1 MSQKF
6 FVQLNFM
13 PPRGAFSAL
22 MLFVVSLLCSAQTGS
37 KSTTPDPFRNEAII
51 FEQLDTA
58 YLMHADASGE
68 RDLHVRVRIQ
78 SDGAAQQFGVLSFA
92 YASATETPVIKF
104 ARVKKPDGSTVETP
118 VSDAIDMPAQVTSA
132 APLYSDLKEKH
143 LPIRSLS
150 RGDTLEYEVD
160 TRIDKAETPD
170 QFWGAYHFTPPGTI
184 VVLAE
189 TLTLKLPS
197 EKYAQVWSPNHKPA
211 ITDQAGVRTYVW
223 SGSQLITE
231 PKAAEGDSNKPSR
244 PRDPDEDGD
253 GRKLPSV
260 AWTTFHSWPEVG
272 DWYRQMAM
280 ARAEPND
287 RIRAEAESLTRNAK
301 TAEEQVRALYEF
313 VSTHTRYVGIDFG
326 IGRYQPHTAE
336 EVLANQ
342 YGDCKDKDTLLEA
355 MLRAKGFSTAPALV
369 GAGITPVPDVPSPSV
384 FNHVITTVQLPGGRV
399 WLDSTA
405 QGAPYQYLSAPIRD
419 QKALLVPS
427 AGASALESTP
437 AAAPYPFTA
446 HFEATASVD
455 AEGKLTG
462 KITSSYHDDDE
473 VLVRALARNM
483 APADWDKASQYI
495 SSVTGFGGTTSDT
508 RFTNAED
515 DSLPI
520 TVNYT
525 YTRHPFGD
533 WDNHR
538 IVPLFPAAELPA
550 LESDT
555 TAPEE
560 DIQLGALRTLTAASH
575 IRLPE
580 GFRTDLPDPVH
591 VKTDFAT
598 FDKTYRFDGH
608 EILAERTIVVLKSK
622 LPKEDWKLYQS
633 FRKNAGLEGETWI
646 QLIPS
651 SPSRPVIANLK
662 SPATSTP
669 ASTGGKDSE
678 TVASTDPM
686 ESSNRPSANAALADT
701 SSAEDWMKTAN
712 DRFRSGDLGG
722 EKEALDRVKA
732 KNPEQEYLWSMY
744 AFIAMRDRNFVEEK
758 ADLLKEL
765 SFHPD
770 NEVALRM
777 LAAREL
783 QDGDSVEARRIVQDF
798 LAHHPDNLEM
808 TLFLAVLET
817 NAEDYAAALKTL
829 ETAADQNPDNKKVR
843 LLESAALHRLNRNE
857 EAAAAARSV
866 LTGTE
871 DPELLNDGA
880 YRLSETGIDLPLA
893 EQASRKSIAMLE
905 DASAGISTAEVNSRA
920 FVQANLLIHSWDTLG
935 WILYREGKMEEAKPL
950 ISAAW
955 RASLTAETGAHLAQ
969 VYQAMGQNDQAA
981 AAYALAQ
988 AALTRNPLP
997 EVRHQITE
1005 GIAQLRSAGA
1015 KSARADRQSLQ
1026 DLRTFKI
1033 SRPGDV
1039 SGWGTFRLE
1048 ITTAGVI
1055 ESQQMSGDKQIAEI
1069 KKAVDQMKFPELIP
1083 PDSKAHLLRS
1093 AVVSCATGTSCELV
1107 LVPDGGL
1114 QTEQE

>member
-1 MSQKF
+1 MFQNIF
-6 FVQLNFM
+6 LELNFM

-22 MLFVVSLLCSAQTGS
+22 ILFVVSVVCYAQTGS
-37 KSTTPDPFRNEAII
+37 KSTTADPFRNEAIV

-78 SDGAAQQFGVLSFA
+78 SDGAAQQFGVLAFS

-104 ARVKKPDGSTVETP
+104 ARVNKPDGSTVETP

-143 LPIRSLS
+143 LPIRSLL

-160 TRIDKAETPD
+160 TMIDKAETPD

-197 EKYAQVWSPNHKPA
+197 EKYAQVWSPSHKPT

-231 PKAAEGDSNKPSR
+231 PKATEGESIKPSS
-244 PRDPDEDGD
+244 PKDPDEDAD

-272 DWYRQMAM
+272 DWYRRMAL

-287 RIRAEAESLTRNAK
+287 AIRAQAESLTRNAK
-301 TAEEQVRALYEF
+301 TVDEQVRALYDF
-313 VSTHTRYVGIDFG
+313 VSTHTRYIGIDFG
-326 IGRYQPHTAE
+326 IGRYQPHMAQQ
-336 EVLANQ
+336 VLANQ

-355 MLRAKGFSTAPALV
+355 MLRAKGLSTAPALIGV
-369 GAGITPVPDVPSPSV
+369 NITPVPDVPSPAV
-384 FNHVITTVQLPGGRV
+384 FNHVITTVELPGGRV

-405 QGAPYQYLSAPIRD
+405 QGAPYQYLSAVIRN
-419 QKALLVPS
+419 QKALVVPS
-427 AGASALESTP
+427 DGAAALESTP

-446 HFEATASVD
+446 HFEATASLD

-473 VLVRALARNM
+473 VVVRALARNI

-495 SSVTGFGGTTSDT
+495 SSLTGFSGTTSDT
-508 RFTNAED
+508 QFTNADD

-520 TVNYT
+520 SVNYT

-538 IVPLFPAAELPA
+538 IVPLFPAAEFPVLA
-550 LESDT
+550 SDT
-555 TAPEE
+555 AAPEE
-560 DIQLGALRTLTAASH
+560 DIQLGALRTLTATSH

-608 EILAERTIVVLKSK
+608 EILIERKIVVLKSK
-622 LPKEDWKLYQS
+622 LPKDDWKRYQI
-633 FRKNAGLEGETWI
+633 FTKNVGLEGEPWI

-651 SPSRPVIANLK
+651 SGQPAISKNKP
-662 SPATSTP
+662 PATSTP
-669 ASTGGKDSE
+669 LSTSEKDSE
-678 TVASTDPM
+678 TVARTEPR
-686 ESSNRPSANAALADT
+686 ETSNAPSPNAALADT
-701 SSAEDWMKTAN
+701 RSAEDLMKTAS
-712 DRFRSGDLGG
+712 DRFHSGDLEG

-744 AFIAMRDRNFVEEK
+744 AFIAMRERNFVEEK
-758 ADLLKEL
+758 ADLDKEL

-770 NEVALRM
+770 NAVALRM
-777 LAAREL
+777 LAGREL
-783 QDGDSVEARRIVQDF
+783 QDGDSVAARRTVQDF
-798 LAHHPDNLEM
+798 LAHHADNLELA
-808 TLFLAVLET
+808 LFLAVLET
-817 NAEDYAAALKTL
+817 NAEDYPAALKTL
-829 ETAADQNPDNKKVR
+829 EVAADQNPDNKRVR

-866 LTGTE
+866 LDGTD

-893 EQASRKSIAMLE
+893 EQASRNGIAKLE
-905 DASAGISTAEVNSRA
+905 AASAGISTAEVNSRTFA
-920 FVQANLLIHSWDTLG
+920 QANLLIHSWDTLG
-935 WILYREGKMEEAKPL
+935 WILYREGKPDGAKPM

-955 RASLTAETGAHLAQ
+955 RASLSAETGAHLAQ
-969 VYQAMGQNDQAA
+969 LYQAMGQNNRALA
-981 AAYALAQ
+981 TYALAQ
-988 AALTRNPLP
+988 AALTRNTLP
-997 EVRHQITE
+997 EVRQQITE
-1005 GIAQLRSAGA
+1005 GIAQLKSAGA
-1015 KSARADRQSLQ
+1015 KSAPVDRQSLQ

-1033 SRPGDV
+1033 SRPTDV

-1055 ESQQMSGDKQIAEI
+1055 ESQQMSGEKQISEI

-1083 PDSKAHLLRS
+1083 TDSKAHLLRS
-1093 AVVSCATGTSCELV
+1093 AVVSCSMGTTCELV